1 MNIKQ
6 INTAIMQ
13 GDFTNEDL
21 VSIGDAIRFARAQ
34 LVVRNKSALTIGSNV
49 KFTSSTRGTI
59 SGVVKKINRKFIIV
73 DSSKPGSFINSVWR
87 VPANMLEV
95 V

>member
-13 GDFTNEDL
+13 GDFTNEEL
-21 VSIGDAIRFARAQ
+21 NSLSEALRFARAQ
-34 LVVRNKSALTIGSNV
+34 LLARNKMILTIGSNV
-49 KFTSSTRGTI
+49 KFTSSKRGAI

-73 DSSKPGSFINSVWR
+73 DQTGQFRSWR
-87 VPANMLEV
+87 VPVNMLEV

>member
-13 GDFTNEDL
+13 GDFSNEEL
-21 VSIGDAIRFARAQ
+21 NSIGDAIRFARAQ
-34 LVVRNKSALTIGSNV
+34 LVIQNKSVLTLGSNV

-73 DSSKPGSFINSVWR
+73 DQPGQFRSWR
-87 VPANMLEV
+87 VPASMLEV
-95 V
+95 L

>member
-13 GDFTNEDL
+13 GDLTNEEL
-21 VSIGDAIRFARAQ
+21 NSINDAIRFARAQ
-34 LVVRNKSALTIGSNV
+34 LVVRNKSALTIGSKV

-73 DSSKPGSFINSVWR
+73 DQPGQFRSWK

-95 V
+95 L

>member
-34 LVVRNKSALTIGSNV
+34 LVVRNKSALTIGSKV
-49 KFTSSTRGTI
+49 KFTVQP
-59 SGVVKKINRKFIIV
+59 VVQSPV
-73 DSSKPGSFINSVWR
+73 
-87 VPANMLEV
+87 L
-95 V
+95 

>member
-34 LVVRNKSALTIGSNV
+34 LVVRNKSALTIGSKV

-73 DSSKPGSFINSVWR
+73 DQTGQFRSWR